1 MSAPVIEVRD
11 DYQAEARALV
21 EWLYG
26 QAEKYEQ
33 LAPGL
38 KADIERFRDAAAL
51 LDSFQAGLVPVA
63 FHPLMRMEVV
73 RWIDP
78 EKELPPLH
86 EEIFLLVEGVVDVG
100 YRTEEAWWTRFRDLR
115 RLTSVDAWAHR
126 LRGPEPLPTV
136 ESRHAE
142 EDASCA

>member
-1 MSAPVIEVRD
+1 MRTELPRT
-11 DYQAEARALV
+11 AE
-21 EWLYG
+21 
-26 QAEKYEQ
+26 
-33 LAPGL
+33 GL
-38 KADIERFRDAAAL
+38 ITHPRGPFRGGGDAVL

>member
-1 MSAPVIEVRD
+1 MSAPVIEIRD

-26 QAEKYEQ
+26 QAEFYKRH
-33 LAPGL
+33 APHLTG
-38 KADIERFRDAAAL
+38 DIERFKEAAAL
-51 LDSFQAGLVPVA
+51 LDSFQAGLVPVT

-78 EKELPPLH
+78 AKKMPLEL
-86 EEIFLLVEGVVDVG
+86 EDVVFIAGGMFWSG
-100 YRTEEAWWTRFRDLR
+100 YRVDGGGWVSGLSEFDT
-115 RLTSVDAWAHR
+115 VDAWAPR
-126 LRGPEPLPTV
+126 LLGPQPDS
-136 ESRHAE
+136 SRE